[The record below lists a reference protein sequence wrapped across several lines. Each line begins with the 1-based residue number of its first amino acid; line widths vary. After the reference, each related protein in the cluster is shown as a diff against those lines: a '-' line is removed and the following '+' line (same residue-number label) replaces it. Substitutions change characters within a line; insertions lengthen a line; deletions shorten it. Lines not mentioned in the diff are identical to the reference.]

1 MKVSVEQVYTSAA
14 CNRIPEIIDWNA
26 QGLICFGASNAVVI
40 YDTNLKGRNPLTVL
54 HHHRSKVNSVKWL
67 RKPDGSCTEFLSCS
81 ADKTAAIW
89 SLVEGKWTVTSSLKG
104 HTEGITCIHGI
115 YTTGDDAVVFTGSID
130 SMIRVWERKNGTT
143 TDKQIINLNT
153 GLCLTLYAHMMPV
166 VNQPVLFCALDDHK
180 IHIFAGEEFHRVH
193 TLAGHEDWVRGL
205 DALDVDDSTIL
216 LASSSQD
223 TYIRLWRIHL
233 FEDQECGPGI
243 KVEQKVFPAH
253 QKLWA
258 VKLDAVLA
266 GHEGWVYGVQWHP
279 CGYDKVWLVEVLLGS
294 CTQDTYIRLWRIHL
308 FEDQECGPGIKVE
321 QKVFPAHQKLWA
333 VKLDAVLAGHEG
345 WVYGVQWHPCGY
357 DKDTNKNLPV
367 YRLLSSSLD
376 KTLIIWEPDAPS
388 QGEGEGGASGAW
400 VEKVRVGEVGGNGLG
415 FYGSRFGPN
424 GESFLGHGYN
434 GSFHIWKLNK
444 ETRQWEPSVVC
455 GGHFNAVEDVR
466 WEPEG
471 RYIMSVSAD
480 QTTRVHAPWRR
491 ADDVRWEPE
500 GRYIMSV
507 KTRPP
512 GSTRLG
518 DELMADVRWE
528 PEGRYIMSVSADQ
541 TTRVHAPWRRADGA
555 GTEWHEIARPQV
567 HGYDMASLAL
577 VNATTFA
584 SAAEEKVIRVFR
596 APANFTH
603 NFENITGSSLGV
615 VDTAGPEGASVP
627 SLGLSNK
634 AVFSGDDSKPD
645 LTDDTDG
652 YFVPVQLSEPP
663 TEETLMQ
670 NTLWPEVQ
678 KLYGHGYEVFSLDA
692 SPDGTLVAS
701 ACKATVQEH
710 AAVLLWETTTW
721 QQIQKLTSH
730 TLTVTQLAFS
740 PNSQQLLSVS
750 RDRKWFLYKRREGSN
765 LFDIEAYTDK
775 TNGVHSRI
783 IWCCA
788 WTHDGTMFGTGSRDG
803 KVCLWTSSETP
814 PPESSLGS
822 YALYSKPLD
831 LANTSVTALA
841 FAPLKLDQARV
852 VATGFESGVISLYKF
867 NLDGWSLLHELDN
880 SAGHHLTVR
889 RLTFTR
895 NAGEKDN
902 EVMLASCGSDT
913 FVRIYRIAITL

>member
-1 MKVSVEQVYTSAA
+1 MKVSIKQEYTSAA

-40 YDTNLKGRNPLTVL
+40 YDTNVKGTNPLTVL

-67 RKPDGSCTEFLSCS
+67 RKPDGTCTEFISCS

-89 SLVEGKWTVTSSLKG
+89 SLVEGQWTVTSHLKG
-104 HTEGITCIHGI
+104 HTEGITCIHGV
-115 YTTGDDAVVFTGSID
+115 YTQGDDVIVFTGSID

-205 DALDVDDSTIL
+205 DALDVDGSTLL

-223 TYIRLWRIHL
+223 TYIRLWRVHL

-243 KVEQKVFPAH
+243 RVEQRVFPAFK
-253 QKLWA
+253 KLWA

-279 CGYDKVWLVEVLLGS
+279 
-294 CTQDTYIRLWRIHL
+294 T
-308 FEDQECGPGIKVE
+308 
-321 QKVFPAHQKLWA
+321 
-333 VKLDAVLAGHEG
+333 
-345 WVYGVQWHPCGY
+345 GY
-357 DKDTNKNLPV
+357 DKDTNKKLPV

-388 QGEGEGGASGAW
+388 SGEGEGAATGAW

-424 GESFLGHGYN
+424 GDSFLGHGYN

-491 ADDVRWEPE
+491 AD
-500 GRYIMSV
+500 G
-507 KTRPP
+507 
-512 GSTRLG
+512 L
-518 DELMADVRWE
+518 
-528 PEGRYIMSVSADQ
+528 
-541 TTRVHAPWRRADGA
+541 

-577 VNATTFA
+577 VTATTFA

-634 AVFSGDDSKPD
+634 AVFTGDDSKPD
-645 LTDDTDG
+645 LDDTDG
-652 YFVPVQLSEPP
+652 YFVPVQLTEPP

-692 SPDGTLVAS
+692 SPDGSLVAS

-740 PNSQQLLSVS
+740 PDSQQLLSVS
-750 RDRKWFLYKRREGSN
+750 RDRKWFLYKRKEGSN

-775 TNGVHSRI
+775 SNGVHGRI

-803 KVCLWTSSETP
+803 KVCLWTTAETP
-814 PPESSLGS
+814 QPQSSLGS
-822 YALYSKPLD
+822 YALYGKPLD
-831 LANTSVTALA
+831 LSNSSVTALA
-841 FAPLKLDQARV
+841 FAQVELDRARV
-852 VATGFESGVISLYKF
+852 VATGFESGIIRLYKF
-867 NLDGWSLLHELDN
+867 DLGGWSLLHELDN

-889 RLTFTR
+889 RLTFTK
-895 NAGEKDN
+895 NAGETNN
-902 EVMLASCGSDT
+902 EVMLASCGIDT